1 MFLAKLSVSSSLS
14 AASGGIQMLSLP
26 RDETLALLLLLPPL
40 VLSAPSESS
49 PDLIER
55 SSIDDADG
63 RRLIPSRVEV
73 LDEKSPSVRRLL
85 LYLVLSPTSAGMKFD
100 EASLQTE
107 VKINKY

>member
-14 AASGGIQMLSLP
+14 AASGGIQMLSLR
-26 RDETLALLLLLPPL
+26 RDETLARLLLLPPL

-49 PDLIER
+49 PDLIEH

-63 RRLIPSRVEV
+63 WQLIPSRVEV

-85 LYLVLSPTSAGMKFD
+85 LYLVLSPTSAGTNFD

-107 VKINKY
+107 AKINKY